1 MADETSTGSTGSG
14 SGTKPPRTTA
24 AKKAPSAAKPTV
36 AKPATTR
43 RKAASTNRKAA
54 ATKRRP
60 AGRTSATTTTGKATR
75 TPARKPASTATTPTG
90 PVKGTGKRPAA
101 KETTVIAAP
110 SAFDTHAGAMTAT
123 IAVTR
128 HLEWLDYA
136 LAAARAEESWR
147 RDRLAKATKGNLAKR
162 ETRLAEV
169 LAEIVELSAL
179 IIGLRNLQRRAAART
194 STRSAS
200 TSRRTPAGAATRS
213 RRTTDTGAG

>member
-1 MADETSTGSTGSG
+1 
-14 SGTKPPRTTA
+14 
-24 AKKAPSAAKPTV
+24 
-36 AKPATTR
+36 
-43 RKAASTNRKAA
+43 
-54 ATKRRP
+54 
-60 AGRTSATTTTGKATR
+60 
-75 TPARKPASTATTPTG
+75 
-90 PVKGTGKRPAA
+90 
-101 KETTVIAAP
+101 
-110 SAFDTHAGAMTAT
+110 MTAT

-179 IIGLRNLQRRAAART
+179 IIGLRDLQRGAAART

-200 TSRRTPAGAATRS
+200 RSRRTPAGAATRS